1 MITLKP
7 THQKMASITLDKRRL
22 SIQHSSESGFTLI
35 ESLMA
40 VIVVSVL
47 LVGIFPIIAFSVGTR
62 VQARRVELATQAAKT
77 YIDGVRSGA
86 IVAPPINN
94 TSTTT
99 LTSILPPISTGTLT
113 CASNAYCSAP
123 TPDPTFS
130 LYCINGDDTDGCS
143 PTSLKDMVVQ
153 AFGYNSSSTTADSGY
168 SLGVRVYRADA
179 FRDATP
185 SLKTTNPKKAQTFGG
200 GIGDRKLPLI
210 EITTDIITTKTKFK
224 DFCNRISGSSC

>member
-7 THQKMASITLDKRRL
+7 AHQKMASITLDKKRL

-62 VQARRVELATQAAKT
+62 VQARRVEIGTQAARS
-77 YIDGVRSGA
+77 YIDGVRSGTIA
-86 IVAPPINN
+86 APPIN
-94 TSTTT
+94 SATT
-99 LTSILPPISTGTLT
+99 LTNIGVPISTGTLT
-113 CASNAYCSAP
+113 CPSNGYCTAPAP
-123 TPDPTFS
+123 TTTSS
-130 LYCINGDDTDGCS
+130 LYCIDGDGIPGCS
-143 PTSLKDMVVQ
+143 TTSLKDMVVQ

-179 FRDATP
+179 FRDTTP
-185 SLKTTNPKKAQTFGG
+185 DLKKANPKKAQTFGG
-200 GIGDRKLPLI
+200 GIGDRKLPVV
-210 EITTDIITTKTKFK
+210 EITTDMVTTNTKFK
-224 DFCNRISGSSC
+224 DFCTRIANSTC

>member
-7 THQKMASITLDKRRL
+7 THQKMESITLDKRRL

-86 IVAPPINN
+86 IVAPPIN
-94 TSTTT
+94 STIT
-99 LTSILPPISTGTLT
+99 LTNISVPISTGTLT
-113 CASNAYCSAP
+113 C
-123 TPDPTFS
+123 
-130 LYCINGDDTDGCS
+130 
-143 PTSLKDMVVQ
+143 
-153 AFGYNSSSTTADSGY
+153 
-168 SLGVRVYRADA
+168 
-179 FRDATP
+179 
-185 SLKTTNPKKAQTFGG
+185 
-200 GIGDRKLPLI
+200 
-210 EITTDIITTKTKFK
+210 
-224 DFCNRISGSSC
+224 